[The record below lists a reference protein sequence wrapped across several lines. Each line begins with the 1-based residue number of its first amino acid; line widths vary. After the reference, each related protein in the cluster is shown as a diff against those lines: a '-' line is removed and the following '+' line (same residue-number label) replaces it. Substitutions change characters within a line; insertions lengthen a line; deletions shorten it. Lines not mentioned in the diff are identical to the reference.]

1 MAATLLPYLIVLAV
15 VGVHLTGMAMAHG
28 QGWVVAGIST
38 FTVIIVPVQFWSARA
53 QLSGAWIELMVARE
67 AAEEREQAA
76 QAANRAKSQ
85 FLSNMSHELRT
96 PLNGVLGMAQVLEAG
111 SLTDRQRT
119 GVQVIRQSG
128 ESLLS
133 VLNDLLDLSKVE
145 TSAPEL
151 EIVEFDLDL
160 MVRGVAAAFQPAAAA
175 KGLTFEVEVAP
186 PASGRFRGD
195 SARIR
200 RILYSLADNAVKFTE
215 AGGVRIVG
223 DR

>member
-145 TSAPEL
+145 TSLRSSNSISTLWCAALQPL
-151 EIVEFDLDL
+151 FSPPPPQKGSPSRLRL
-160 MVRGVAAAFQPAAAA
+160 HPRQAAAFGAIPLAFAASSTV
-175 KGLTFEVEVAP
+175 LRTMP
-186 PASGRFRGD
+186 
-195 SARIR
+195 
-200 RILYSLADNAVKFTE
+200 
-215 AGGVRIVG
+215 
-223 DR
+223 